1 MNSDFNN
8 KAAEASPTPDKQYSP
23 SFCAQQLKILA
34 DPNRFAILKIL
45 LDGPKH
51 VWELNAELALEQS
64 LLSHHLKILRQ
75 HELVKSQREGKAVLY
90 SLAPGVRV
98 PSGQGLNLKC
108 CILSFECPIS

>member
-1 MNSDFNN
+1 MSSNFNDRADFN
-8 KAAEASPTPDKQYSP
+8 SPTVEQPYSP

-45 LDGPKH
+45 LDGSKH

-75 HELVKSQREGKAVLY
+75 HGLVKSQREGKAVLY
-90 SLAPGVRV
+90 SLAPGVRI

-108 CILSFECPIS
+108 CILSFEYPIS